1 MMQSMKTFIT
11 RFFCLAFVL
20 ISALTVPNGAVG
32 AGKFSRFNLDASY
45 QDTIDDRILFYL
57 ETKQHNLCPSPSLYE
72 PGNKCEE
79 QTRAYVQKIRA
90 QYELE
95 IVSNESIDIWWLGYL
110 DGRFDLNNPYIYWWP
125 ASKAYKQGA
134 KTGRT
139 AKRRF
144 EVRYGTQ
151 PIIKFRSPYEA
162 FNDEKVTKYIKDLYN
177 QSMDKINDNESIDK
191 NRGVD
196 LYEESVKALLN

>member
-1 MMQSMKTFIT
+1 MKTFIT

-57 ETKQHNLCPSPSLYE
+57 ETKQHNLCPSLSLYRL
-72 PGNKCEE
+72 GNKCEE
-79 QTRAYVQKIRA
+79 QTSAYVQKIRA

-95 IVSNESIDIWWLGYL
+95 KVSNESIDIWWLGYL
-110 DGRFDLNNPYIYWWP
+110 DGRFNLSDSYGYLWLS
-125 ASKAYKQGA
+125 SKAYKQGA
-134 KTGRT
+134 KIGRT
-139 AKRRF
+139 IERRF
-144 EVRYGTQ
+144 VVRFGTQ
-151 PIIKFRSPYEA
+151 PIIKLGIPYEV
-162 FNDEKVTKYIKDLYN
+162 FNDEKVTEYINALYN
-177 QSMDKINDNESIDK
+177 QSMDKIKSNESNDKDNE
-191 NRGVD
+191 VD